1 MIVAPP
7 CKSPFSPSNC
17 TWTAPCLPL
26 VFPTISLSCLAV
38 MGGAQSPELGQPEGE
53 AGGEIS
59 RPLSPS
65 PLAAIIL
72 EMLQISPF

>member
-7 CKSPFSPSNC
+7 CKPPFSPSNC
-17 TWTAPCLPL
+17 TRMALCLPL
-26 VFPTISLSCLAV
+26 VFPMISLSCLAV
-38 MGGAQSPELGQPEGE
+38 TGGAQSPELGWPEGE
-53 AGGEIS
+53 AEDELS

-65 PLAAIIL
+65 PLAAVIL